1 MKHWFGRNRERKPL
15 PERREPVLSHSDRR
29 MNLRSF
35 RGHSSGGLPSDPRL
49 AFDAYKPP
57 EGVRGEVPDALA
69 MDSGNLEAVADMGGW
84 AATAAPVLRDYFE
97 DGLAFLGYPQL
108 AQMAQRAEFR
118 KPCEVIARE
127 ATREW
132 IEIRSDK
139 QGVDVGEND
148 GAAQRIGEI
157 EKEFERLNV
166 RRVIRTH
173 VLHGLLYGL
182 GHVWIGIK
190 DAALTTQ
197 AQSQPLVIGENG
209 MRKGSLERLANIE
222 PIWTTPNS
230 YNANNPLARN
240 FYKPDNWW
248 VLGTMVDSSRLLT
261 TIPYPV
267 SQILVPAFNFGGQS
281 LTQLL
286 RAYVHNYLATRNST
300 ATIVRNFSKLVLKT
314 DMTGNMQTDIGAGM
328 DAQPMPYGD
337 VDMASVQ
344 GRAAYMQDVSEGQG
358 TIVVDKEREDAS
370 IIATPLSGLDS
381 LQAQS
386 MEAMASIPGIPL
398 VKLFGIQ
405 PQGLNASSDGEI
417 RVFYDEISA
426 FQEAHIQPALQRI
439 FEAVQIHLWGKID
452 PDLSFRFVPLWQM
465 DEKQLAEIEKIKADL
480 VALLITAGVIAPEE
494 AREQQATDERSIF
507 RGVNLSGPPPDP
519 PAPEQMNS
527 MEDLMKRGEEEE
539 E

>member
-1 MKHWFGRNRERKPL
+1 MKHWFSRNRERKPL
-15 PERREPVLSHSDRR
+15 PERREPVLRQNGRR
-29 MNLRSF
+29 LNLRSF
-35 RGHSSGGLPSDPRL
+35 RRDSGAVIPADPRE
-49 AFDAYKPP
+49 AFSAYKPP
-57 EGVRGEVPDALA
+57 EGVRGDAPDTLA
-69 MDSGNLEAVADMGGW
+69 MDSGDLALVGDMTGW
-84 AATAAPVLRDYFE
+84 AATASPIMRDYFE

-132 IEIRSDK
+132 VEIRSDK
-139 QGVDVGEND
+139 QGGDESDNKQ
-148 GAAQRIGEI
+148 AAGRIKEI
-157 EKEFERLNV
+157 EREFERLNV

-182 GHVWIGIK
+182 GHVWVGIK
-190 DAALTTQ
+190 GVPITTEG
-197 AQSQPLVIGENG
+197 QSKPLVIGENG
-209 MRKGSLERLANIE
+209 MSKGSLERLANIE

-230 YNANNPLARN
+230 YNANNPLAKS

-248 VLGTMVDSSRLLT
+248 VLGTMVDRSRLLT

-267 SQILVPAFNFGGQS
+267 SQILAPAFNFGGQS

-314 DMTGNMQTDIGAGM
+314 DMTGNMQTDVGPGM

-381 LQAQS
+381 LQAQA

-426 FQEAHIQPALQRI
+426 FQEAHIRPTLQTI
-439 FEAVQIHLWGKID
+439 FEAIQIHLWGKID
-452 PDLSFRFVPLWQM
+452 EDLSFRFVPLWQM

-480 VALLITAGVIAPEE
+480 GAVNITAGVTSPEE
-494 AREQQATDERSIF
+494 ERERLSTDERSIY
-507 RGVNLSGPPPDP
+507 RGVNLTGPPPEP
-519 PAPEQMNS
+519 PEPEQMPD
-527 MEDLMKRGEEEE
+527 MESLLKRGEEEE
-539 E
+539 D

>member
-1 MKHWFGRNRERKPL
+1 MKHWFSRNRERKPL
-15 PERREPVLSHSDRR
+15 PERREPVLPRNDRR

-35 RGHSSGGLPSDPRL
+35 RGHRSETVPGDAHE
-49 AFDAYKPP
+49 AFAAYQPP
-57 EGVRGEVPDALA
+57 KGVRGEAPDMLA
-69 MDSGNLEAVADMGGW
+69 MDSGDLALVGDMTGW
-84 AATAAPVLRDYFE
+84 AATASPIMRDYFE

-139 QGVDVGEND
+139 QGGDEKDNEQ
-148 GAAQRIGEI
+148 AADRIKQI
-157 EKEFERLNV
+157 EREFERLNV

-173 VLHGLLYGL
+173 ILHGLLYGL
-182 GHVWIGIK
+182 GHIWIGIK
-190 DAALTTQ
+190 NAAITTEG
-197 AQSQPLVIGENG
+197 QSAPLVIGKNG
-209 MRKGSLERLANIE
+209 MGKGTLERLSNIE

-230 YNANNPLARN
+230 YNANNPLAKN

-267 SQILVPAFNFGGQS
+267 SQILAPAFNFGGQS

-314 DMTGNMQTDIGAGM
+314 DMTGNMQTDSGPGM
-328 DAQPMPYGD
+328 AAQPMPYGD

-344 GRAAYMQDVSEGQG
+344 GRASFAQDVAEGQG

-426 FQEAHIQPALQRI
+426 FQEAHVRPSLKTI
-439 FEAVQIHLWGKID
+439 FEVVQLHLWGKIEE
-452 PDLSFRFVPLWQM
+452 DLSFRFVPLWQM

-480 VALLITAGVIAPEE
+480 GAVNITAGVTSPEE
-494 AREQQATDERSIF
+494 ERERLSTDERSIY
-507 RGVNLSGPPPDP
+507 RGVNLTGPPPEP
-519 PAPEQMNS
+519 PEPEQMPD
-527 MEDLMKRGEEEE
+527 MESLLKRGEEEE
-539 E
+539 D

>member
-1 MKHWFGRNRERKPL
+1 MKHWFSRNRERKPL
-15 PERREPVLSHSDRR
+15 PERREPVLPRNERR
-29 MNLRSF
+29 LNLRSF
-35 RGHSSGGLPSDPRL
+35 RRDGGETMPTDPRD

-57 EGVRGEVPDALA
+57 KGVCGEAPAALA
-69 MDSGNLEAVADMGGW
+69 MDGDDLALVGDMTGW
-84 AATAAPVLRDYFE
+84 AATASPIMRDYFE

-127 ATREW
+127 AAREW
-132 IEIRSDK
+132 VEIRSDK
-139 QGVDVGEND
+139 QGGDEKDNEQ
-148 GAAQRIGEI
+148 AADRIKEI
-157 EKEFERLNV
+157 EREFERLNV

-190 DAALTTQ
+190 GAPITTEG
-197 AQSQPLVIGENG
+197 QSKPLVIGENG
-209 MRKGSLERLANIE
+209 MSKGSLERLANIE

-230 YNANNPLARN
+230 YNANNPLAKN
-240 FYKPDNWW
+240 FYRPDNWW
-248 VLGTMVDSSRLLT
+248 ILGTMVDSSRLLT

-267 SQILVPAFNFGGQS
+267 SQILAPAFNFGGQS

-314 DMTGNMQTDIGAGM
+314 DMTGNMQTDVGPGM

-381 LQAQS
+381 LQAQA

-426 FQEAHIQPALQRI
+426 FQEAHIRPTLQTI
-439 FEAVQIHLWGKID
+439 FEAIQIHLWGKID
-452 PDLSFRFVPLWQM
+452 EDISFRFVPLWQM

-480 VALLITAGVIAPEE
+480 GAVNITAGVTSPEE
-494 AREQQATDERSIF
+494 ERERLSTDERSIY
-507 RGVNLSGPPPDP
+507 RGVNLTGPPPEP
-519 PAPEQMNS
+519 PEPEQMPD
-527 MEDLMKRGEEEE
+527 MESLLKRGEEEE
-539 E
+539 D

>member
-1 MKHWFGRNRERKPL
+1 MKHWFSRNRERKPL
-15 PERREPVLSHSDRR
+15 PERREPVLPRNERR

-35 RGHSSGGLPSDPRL
+35 RGHRSETVPSDASD
-49 AFDAYKPP
+49 AFGAYQPP
-57 EGVRGEVPDALA
+57 KGVRGEAPATLA
-69 MDSGNLEAVADMGGW
+69 MDSGDLALVGDMTGW
-84 AATAAPVLRDYFE
+84 AATASPIMRDYFE

-132 IEIRSDK
+132 VEIRSDK
-139 QGVDVGEND
+139 QGGDEKDNEQ
-148 GAAQRIGEI
+148 AADRIKEI
-157 EKEFERLNV
+157 EREFERLKV

-190 DAALTTQ
+190 GAPITTEG
-197 AQSQPLVIGENG
+197 QSKPLVIGENG
-209 MRKGSLERLANIE
+209 MSKGSLERLANIE

-230 YNANNPLARN
+230 YNANNPLAKN

-248 VLGTMVDSSRLLT
+248 ILGTMVDSSRLLT

-267 SQILVPAFNFGGQS
+267 SQILAPAFNFGGQS

-314 DMTGNMQTDIGAGM
+314 DMTGNMQTDVGPGM

-381 LQAQS
+381 LQAQA

-426 FQEAHIQPALQRI
+426 FQEAHIRPTLQTI
-439 FEAVQIHLWGKID
+439 FEAIQIHLWGKID
-452 PDLSFRFVPLWQM
+452 EDISFRFVPLWQM

-480 VALLITAGVIAPEE
+480 GAVNITAGVTSPEE
-494 AREQQATDERSIF
+494 ERERLSTDERSIY
-507 RGVNLSGPPPDP
+507 RGVNLTGPPPEP
-519 PAPEQMNS
+519 PEPEQIPD
-527 MEDLMKRGEEEE
+527 MESLLKRGEEEE
-539 E
+539 N

>member
-1 MKHWFGRNRERKPL
+1 MKHWFIRNRERKPL
-15 PERREPVLSHSDRR
+15 PERREPVLPRNERR
-29 MNLRSF
+29 LNLRSF
-35 RGHSSGGLPSDPRL
+35 RRDGEATTPVDPRD

-57 EGVRGEVPDALA
+57 KGVRGDAPAALA
-69 MDSGNLEAVADMGGW
+69 MDGDDLALVGDMTGW
-84 AATAAPVLRDYFE
+84 AATASPIMRDYFE

-132 IEIRSDK
+132 VEIRSDK
-139 QGVDVGEND
+139 QGGDETDNEQ
-148 GAAQRIGEI
+148 AADRIKEI
-157 EKEFERLNV
+157 EREFERLNV
-166 RRVIRTH
+166 RRIVRTN

-190 DAALTTQ
+190 GAPITTEG
-197 AQSQPLVIGENG
+197 QSKPLVIGENG
-209 MRKGSLERLANIE
+209 MRKGTLERIANIE

-230 YNANNPLARN
+230 YNANNPLAKN

-267 SQILVPAFNFGGQS
+267 SQILAPAFNFGGQS

-314 DMTGNMQTDIGAGM
+314 DMTGNMQTDVGPGM

-381 LQAQS
+381 LQAQA

-426 FQEAHIQPALQRI
+426 FQEAHIRPTLQTI
-439 FEAVQIHLWGKID
+439 FEAIQIHLWGKID
-452 PDLSFRFVPLWQM
+452 EDISFRFVPLWQM

-480 VALLITAGVIAPEE
+480 GAVNITAGVTSPEE
-494 AREQQATDERSIF
+494 ERERLSTDERSIY
-507 RGVNLSGPPPDP
+507 RGVNLTGPPPEP
-519 PAPEQMNS
+519 PEPEQMPD
-527 MEDLMKRGEEEE
+527 MESLLKRGEEEE
-539 E
+539 N

>member
-1 MKHWFGRNRERKPL
+1 MKHWFSRNRERKPL
-15 PERREPVLSHSDRR
+15 PERREPVLPRNERR
-29 MNLRSF
+29 LNLRSF
-35 RGHSSGGLPSDPRL
+35 RRDGGETMPTDPRD

-57 EGVRGEVPDALA
+57 KGVRGEAPAALA
-69 MDSGNLEAVADMGGW
+69 MDGDDLALVGDMTGW
-84 AATAAPVLRDYFE
+84 AATASPIMRDYFE

-127 ATREW
+127 AAREW
-132 IEIRSDK
+132 VEIRSDK
-139 QGVDVGEND
+139 QGGDEKDNEQ
-148 GAAQRIGEI
+148 AADRIKEI
-157 EKEFERLNV
+157 EREFERLNV

-190 DAALTTQ
+190 GAPITTEG
-197 AQSQPLVIGENG
+197 QSKPLVIGENG
-209 MRKGSLERLANIE
+209 MGKGSLERLANIE

-230 YNANNPLARN
+230 YNANNPLAKN

-267 SQILVPAFNFGGQS
+267 SQILAPAFNFGGQS

-314 DMTGNMQTDIGAGM
+314 DMTGNMQTDIGPGM
-328 DAQPMPYGD
+328 DAQPLPYGD

-344 GRAAYMQDVSEGQG
+344 GRAAYMQDVAEGQD

-381 LQAQS
+381 LQAQA

-426 FQEAHIQPALQRI
+426 FQEAHIRPTLQTI
-439 FEAVQIHLWGKID
+439 FEAIQIHLWGKID
-452 PDLSFRFVPLWQM
+452 EDISFRFVPLWQM

-480 VALLITAGVIAPEE
+480 GAVNITAGVTSPEE
-494 AREQQATDERSIF
+494 ERERLSTDERSIY
-507 RGVNLSGPPPDP
+507 RGVNLTGPPPEP
-519 PAPEQMNS
+519 PEPEQMPD
-527 MEDLMKRGEEEE
+527 MESLLKRGEEEE
-539 E
+539 N

>member
-1 MKHWFGRNRERKPL
+1 MKQWFSRNRERKPL
-15 PERREPVLSHSDRR
+15 PERREPVLSRPDRR

-35 RGHSSGGLPSDPRL
+35 RGHGSAVVPTDPRI
-49 AFDAYKPP
+49 AFEVYAPP
-57 EGVRGEVPDALA
+57 QGVVGTAPEALA
-69 MDSGNLEAVADMGGW
+69 MDGDSVDAVADMGGW

-132 IEIRSDK
+132 IEFRSDK
-139 QGVDVGEND
+139 QGGDAEENEE
-148 GAAQRIGEI
+148 AAQRIQDVER
-157 EKEFERLNV
+157 EFERLNV
-166 RRVIRTH
+166 RRIIQRH
-173 VLHGLLYGL
+173 VLHGLTFGL
-182 GHVWIGIK
+182 GHIWIGIK
-190 DAALTTQ
+190 GAALTTD
-197 AQSQPLVIGENG
+197 AQSQPLVIGPKG
-209 MRKGSLERLANIE
+209 MAKGSLERLANIE

-230 YNANNPLARN
+230 YNANNPLAPN

-267 SQILVPAFNFGGQS
+267 SQILAPAFNFGGQS

-314 DMTGNMQTDIGAGM
+314 DMTGNMQTDIGPGM

-370 IIATPLSGLDS
+370 IIATPLSGLDA

-405 PQGLNASSDGEI
+405 PTGLNASSDGEI

-426 FQEAHIQPALQRI
+426 FQEANIRPSLQRI
-439 FEAVQIHLWGKID
+439 FEAVQIHLWGEID
-452 PDLSFRFVPLWQM
+452 ASLSFNFVPLWQM

-480 VALLITAGVIAPEE
+480 MAVLSTAGIVSPEE
-494 AREQQATDERSIF
+494 CREREATDDHSIF
-507 RGVNLSGPPPDP
+507 KGVDLTGPPPEP
-519 PAPEQMNS
+519 PEPEQMPD
-527 MEDLMKRGEEEE
+527 MESLLKKGEGEED
-539 E
+539 

>member
-1 MKHWFGRNRERKPL
+1 MKHWFSRNRERKPL
-15 PERREPVLSHSDRR
+15 PERREPVLPRNERHL
-29 MNLRSF
+29 NLRSF
-35 RGHSSGGLPSDPRL
+35 RRDGGAAMPIDPRD

-57 EGVRGEVPDALA
+57 KGVRGDAPAALA
-69 MDSGNLEAVADMGGW
+69 MDGDDLALVGDMTGW
-84 AATAAPVLRDYFE
+84 AATASPIMRDYFE

-132 IEIRSDK
+132 VEIRSDK
-139 QGVDVGEND
+139 QGGDETDNEQ
-148 GAAQRIGEI
+148 AADRIKEI
-157 EKEFERLNV
+157 EREFERLNV
-166 RRVIRTH
+166 RRIVRTN

-190 DAALTTQ
+190 GAPITTEG
-197 AQSQPLVIGENG
+197 QSKPLVIGENG
-209 MRKGSLERLANIE
+209 MRKGSLERIANIE

-230 YNANNPLARN
+230 YNANNPLAKN

-267 SQILVPAFNFGGQS
+267 SQILAPAFNFGGQS

-314 DMTGNMQTDIGAGM
+314 DMTGNMQTDVGPGM

-381 LQAQS
+381 LQAQA

-426 FQEAHIQPALQRI
+426 FQEAHIRPTLQTI
-439 FEAVQIHLWGKID
+439 FEAIQIHLWGKID
-452 PDLSFRFVPLWQM
+452 EDISFRFVPLWQM

-480 VALLITAGVIAPEE
+480 GAVNITAGVTSPEE
-494 AREQQATDERSIF
+494 ERERLSTDERSIY
-507 RGVNLSGPPPDP
+507 RGVNLTGPPPEP
-519 PAPEQMNS
+519 PEPEQMPD
-527 MEDLMKRGEEEE
+527 MESLLKRGEDEED
-539 E
+539 

>member
-15 PERREPVLSHSDRR
+15 PERREPVLSRSDRR

-35 RGHSSGGLPSDPRL
+35 RGHGSGGLPNDPRL

-57 EGVRGEVPDALA
+57 EGVRGETPDALA

-139 QGVDVGEND
+139 QGADVGEND

-314 DMTGNMQTDIGAGM
+314 DMAGNMQTDIGPGM

-398 VKLFGIQ
+398 ERF
-405 PQGLNASSDGEI
+405 PLN
-417 RVFYDEISA
+417 
-426 FQEAHIQPALQRI
+426 
-439 FEAVQIHLWGKID
+439 
-452 PDLSFRFVPLWQM
+452 
-465 DEKQLAEIEKIKADL
+465 L
-480 VALLITAGVIAPEE
+480 VH
-494 AREQQATDERSIF
+494 
-507 RGVNLSGPPPDP
+507 NLR
-519 PAPEQMNS
+519 
-527 MEDLMKRGEEEE
+527 L
-539 E
+539 

>member
-15 PERREPVLSHSDRR
+15 PERREPVLSRSDRR

-35 RGHSSGGLPSDPRL
+35 RGHGSGGLQLDPRE
-49 AFDAYKPP
+49 AFDPYKPP
-57 EGVRGEVPDALA
+57 KGVRGYAPEALA

-108 AQMAQRAEFR
+108 AQMAQRAEYR

-132 IEIRSDK
+132 IEFRSDK
-139 QGVDVGEND
+139 QGADVDEND
-148 GAAQRIGEI
+148 GAAKRIAEI

-190 DAALTTQ
+190 GVPLTTDG
-197 AQSQPLVIGENG
+197 QSVPLVIGDKG
-209 MRKGSLERLANIE
+209 MAKGSLERLANIE

-230 YNANNPLARN
+230 YNANNPLAPD
-240 FYKPDNWW
+240 FYRPNNWW

-261 TIPYPV
+261 TILYPV
-267 SQILVPAFNFGGQS
+267 SQILAPAFNFGGQS

-314 DMTGNMQTDIGAGM
+314 DMTGNIQTDIGPGM

-381 LQAQS
+381 LQAQA

-405 PQGLNASSDGEI
+405 PQGLNASSEGEI
-417 RVFYDEISA
+417 RVFYDEVSA
-426 FQEAHIQPALQRI
+426 FQEAHIRPSLQRI

-452 PDLSFRFVPLWQM
+452 PDLSFTFVPLWQM
-465 DEKQLAEIEKIKADL
+465 DEKELAEIEKIKADL

-507 RGVNLSGPPPDP
+507 RGVNLSGPPPEP
-519 PAPEQMNS
+519 PEPEQMPG
-527 MEDLMKRGEEEE
+527 MEDLLKKGEEEE
-539 E
+539 

>member
-1 MKHWFGRNRERKPL
+1 
-15 PERREPVLSHSDRR
+15 
-29 MNLRSF
+29 
-35 RGHSSGGLPSDPRL
+35 
-49 AFDAYKPP
+49 
-57 EGVRGEVPDALA
+57 
-69 MDSGNLEAVADMGGW
+69 
-84 AATAAPVLRDYFE
+84 
-97 DGLAFLGYPQL
+97 
-108 AQMAQRAEFR
+108 MAQRAEFR

-139 QGVDVGEND
+139 QGADVGEND

-281 LTQLL
+281 LIQLL

-398 VKLFGIQ
+398 
-405 PQGLNASSDGEI
+405 E
-417 RVFYDEISA
+417 
-426 FQEAHIQPALQRI
+426 H
-439 FEAVQIHLWGKID
+439 
-452 PDLSFRFVPLWQM
+452 
-465 DEKQLAEIEKIKADL
+465 
-480 VALLITAGVIAPEE
+480 
-494 AREQQATDERSIF
+494 
-507 RGVNLSGPPPDP
+507 
-519 PAPEQMNS
+519 
-527 MEDLMKRGEEEE
+527 
-539 E
+539 

>member
-1 MKHWFGRNRERKPL
+1 MKHWFSRNRERKPL
-15 PERREPVLSHSDRR
+15 PERREPVLPLSGRR
-29 MNLRSF
+29 LNLRSF
-35 RGHSSGGLPSDPRL
+35 RRDSGATMPVEPRD
-49 AFDAYKPP
+49 AFNAYKPP
-57 EGVRGEVPDALA
+57 KGVRGEASDALA
-69 MDSGNLEAVADMGGW
+69 MDSGDLALVGDMTGW
-84 AATAAPVLRDYFE
+84 AATASPIMRDYFE

-127 ATREW
+127 AAREW
-132 IEIRSDK
+132 IEFRSDK
-139 QGVDVGEND
+139 QGGDAGEND
-148 GAAQRIGEI
+148 TAAKRIAEI
-157 EKEFERLNV
+157 EREFERLNV
-166 RRVIRTH
+166 RRVIRTQI
-173 VLHGLLYGL
+173 LHGLLYGL

-190 DAALTTQ
+190 GAPLTTE
-197 AQSQPLVIGENG
+197 AQSKPLIVGKNG
-209 MRKGSLERLANIE
+209 MAKGSLERLANIE
-222 PIWTTPNS
+222 PVWTTPNS
-230 YNANNPLARN
+230 YNANNPLAPD
-240 FYKPDNWW
+240 FYRPNNWW
-248 VLGTMVDSSRLLT
+248 ILGTMVDSSRLLT

-267 SQILVPAFNFGGQS
+267 SQILAPAFNFGGQS

-314 DMTGNMQTDIGAGM
+314 DMTGNMQTGSGPGM
-328 DAQPMPYGD
+328 AAQPMPYGD

-426 FQEAHIQPALQRI
+426 FQEAHVRPVLQRI
-439 FEAVQIHLWGKID
+439 FEAVQIHLWGD
-452 PDLSFRFVPLWQM
+452 LDESLSFDFVPLWQM

-480 VALLITAGVIAPEE
+480 SALLVTAGVVSSEE
-494 AREQQATDERSIF
+494 AREREATDDRSIF
-507 RGVNLSGPPPDP
+507 KGVDLTGPPPEP
-519 PAPEQMNS
+519 PHDEQMPG
-527 MEDLMKRGEEEE
+527 MESLMKSDEEDE
-539 E
+539 

>member
-1 MKHWFGRNRERKPL
+1 MKHWFSRNRERKPL
-15 PERREPVLSHSDRR
+15 PERREPVLSRSDRR
-29 MNLRSF
+29 LNLRSF
-35 RGHSSGGLPSDPRL
+35 RGHGAEGMQVDPRE
-49 AFDAYKPP
+49 AFDPYKPP
-57 EGVRGEVPDALA
+57 VGVRGSAPDALA
-69 MDSGNLEAVADMGGW
+69 MDSGSLEAVADMGGW

-127 ATREW
+127 AVREW
-132 IEIRSDK
+132 IEFRSDK
-139 QGVDVGEND
+139 QGGDTEENEE
-148 GAAQRIGEI
+148 AAKRIQEV
-157 EKEFERLNV
+157 EREFDRLNV
-166 RRVIRTH
+166 RRVMQRH
-173 VLHGLLYGL
+173 VLHGLTFGL
-182 GHVWIGIK
+182 GHIWIGIK
-190 DAALTTQ
+190 GAALTTE
-197 AQSQPLVIGENG
+197 AQSKPLVIGKNG
-209 MRKGSLERLANIE
+209 MAKGSLERLANIE

-230 YNANNPLARN
+230 YNANNPLAPN

-267 SQILVPAFNFGGQS
+267 SQILAPAFNFGGQS

-314 DMTGNMQTDIGAGM
+314 DMTGNMQTDMGPGM

-370 IIATPLSGLDS
+370 IIATPLSGLDA

-386 MEAMASIPGIPL
+386 MEAQAAIPGIPL

-405 PQGLNASSDGEI
+405 PTGLNASSDGEI

-426 FQEAHIQPALQRI
+426 FQEANIRPSLQRI
-439 FEAVQIHLWGKID
+439 FEAVQIHLWGEID
-452 PDLSFRFVPLWQM
+452 ESLSFNFVPLWQM

-480 VALLITAGVIAPEE
+480 MAVLSTAGIVSPEE
-494 AREQQATDERSIF
+494 CREREATDDHSIF
-507 RGVNLSGPPPDP
+507 KGVDLTGPPPEP
-519 PAPEQMNS
+519 PEPEQMPD
-527 MEDLMKRGEEEE
+527 MESLLKRGEESDD
-539 E
+539 